1 MITSPETRRDNK
13 SPRASVQ
20 RASQLLA
27 ARAAILAQNL
37 TTSDY
42 AYSADQP
49 LPEETDQYTG
59 EEEDM
64 QPATPPPPFFSKEDW
79 EVANETEEAAN
90 YVQEFGVES
99 NTLEALLAIIS
110 AAHRQLVGA
119 DTTILHHVYDIE
131 MLLQTTPGPLK
142 DLICM
147 GGELTREERAQR
159 VPIKWDNMLGRYS
172 VGSYESLAN
181 AAFSSTIYGPM
192 EATHAYYYLALREV
206 LGQKGGQ
213 GTIPQEARQAIVNL
227 FQHVA
232 QEYKSIPSFLHL
244 AWKRSLLLN
253 DVQREHAANFR
264 FAAALY
270 KHQSDLFLR
279 HLSDIHLLH
288 HTFYEPNEVKRE
300 MAAVR
305 VFTRLGHL
313 EVFLARQ
320 MDAALSHQYL
330 LLNPHPPC
338 QRHREELLPF
348 TTKPWEKVHNL
359 RAHVVSQAG
368 NLQLPRAHIEQHI
381 FPSTYATVLTYKT
394 RDLLAESMYRDLLG
408 IREGPYSAELQ
419 LKALH
424 THVESPNLALGAQ
437 TPNPIFTTAGLNPMN
452 TDLNRDTWLT
462 TLNFMDLADRKALK
476 YMAQTIGQWTPTYAL
491 FVNGSEINMEPGDP
505 PRFKPAAAKHYH
517 RRQGQRDAK
526 AAATAAEG
534 AVAPNK

>member
-1 MITSPETRRDNK
+1 MT
-13 SPRASVQ
+13 
-20 RASQLLA
+20 
-27 ARAAILAQNL
+27 ARAAILAQYLAN
-37 TTSDY
+37 SDY
-42 AYSADQP
+42 SYSADKP

-64 QPATPPPPFFSKEDW
+64 QHAAPPPPYFSKEDW

-90 YVQEFGVES
+90 YVQEYGVDS

-119 DTTILHHVYDIE
+119 DTTILHHVYNIE
-131 MLLQTTPGPLK
+131 MMLQTTPGPLN
-142 DLICM
+142 DLLRM
-147 GGELTREERAQR
+147 GREPTREEMEQR
-159 VPIKWDNMLGRYS
+159 VPIKWDNMLGRYP

-192 EATHAYYYLALREV
+192 EPTHAYYYLALREV
-206 LGQKGGQ
+206 LGKGGH
-213 GTIPQEARQAIVNL
+213 GTMPQEARQSIVDL

-279 HLSDIHLLH
+279 HLSDIYTPH
-288 HTFYEPNEVKRE
+288 HTFFDHNEDERE
-300 MAAVR
+300 QAAVR

-313 EVFLARQ
+313 EVFLAQQ

-338 QRHREELLPF
+338 QRHREELHPF
-348 TTKPWEKVHNL
+348 TTKLWEKVHDL
-359 RAHVVSQAG
+359 RAHVVSKARE
-368 NLQLPRAHIEQHI
+368 LQLPRTHIESHI

-394 RDLLAESMYRDLLG
+394 RGLLAKSMYQNLLG
-408 IREGPYSAELQ
+408 ISEGPYSAEVQ

-424 THVESPNLALGAQ
+424 TYVEDPNSALGAQ
-437 TPNPIFTTAGLNPMN
+437 TPNPIFTTAGLPPMN
-452 TDLNRDTWLT
+452 TDPTRNTWLT
-462 TLNFMDLADRKALK
+462 TLNFMDLADRKTLK
-476 YMAQTIGQWTPTYAL
+476 YMAQTIGRWTPSYAI
-491 FVNGSEINMEPGDP
+491 FGDMEPGNP